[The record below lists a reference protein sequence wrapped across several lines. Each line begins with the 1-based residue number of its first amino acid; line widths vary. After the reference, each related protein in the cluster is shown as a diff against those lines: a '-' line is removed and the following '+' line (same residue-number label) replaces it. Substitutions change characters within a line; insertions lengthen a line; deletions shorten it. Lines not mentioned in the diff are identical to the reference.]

1 MKLSNP
7 PNAIEDLKLV
17 EELAFDNWKKLDGP
31 ERTAW
36 KKYEAAKSN
45 HDHAVLYEKAK
56 REVMRDLIKSAGVLN
71 GGAL

>member
-7 PNAIEDLKLV
+7 PNAIEELKLV
-17 EELAFDNWKKLDGP
+17 EELAFENWKKY
-31 ERTAW
+31 
-36 KKYEAAKSN
+36 KAAKAN
-45 HDHAVLYEKAK
+45 HDHAVLYEKAQ

>member
-1 MKLSNP
+1 MKITNP
-7 PNAIEDLKLV
+7 TNAIEDLKRV
-17 EELAFDNWKKLDGP
+17 EESAYETWKKLDGP

-36 KKYEAAKSN
+36 KKYEAAKASY
-45 HDHAVLYEKAK
+45 DHAVLYEKAK

>member
-17 EELAFDNWKKLDGP
+17 EELAFENWMKLAGP
-31 ERTAW
+31 VKSAW
-36 KKYEAAKSN
+36 KKYEAAKAN